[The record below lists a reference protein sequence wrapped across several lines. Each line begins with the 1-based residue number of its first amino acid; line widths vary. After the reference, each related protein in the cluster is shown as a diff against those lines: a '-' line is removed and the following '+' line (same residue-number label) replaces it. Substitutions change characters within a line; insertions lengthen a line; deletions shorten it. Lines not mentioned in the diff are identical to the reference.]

1 MNPKE
6 TPMFRTAICRLL
18 LCASLA
24 TGQAVFAQSAQDQG
38 DSAAREQTAAR
49 LFDLPAYRLLAT
61 RQIHEALKFL
71 PEGQYRRALSAL
83 DNPEVVQALRKLIVR
98 SMAQTYTAEELAF
111 LERFLSSPQAR
122 AFVGKLGTFEA
133 NLMRELVAAS
143 LTNPALGEILLGQ

>member
-1 MNPKE
+1 
-6 TPMFRTAICRLL
+6 MFRKLVRALL

-24 TGQAVFAQSAQDQG
+24 IAQGAFAQDTQDQG
-38 DSAAREQTAAR
+38 GAAAREQAAAR

-98 SMAQTYTAEELAF
+98 SMAQTYTAEELEF

-122 AFVGKLGTFEA
+122 AFIAKLGSFEA
-133 NLMRELVAAS
+133 NLTRELVVAS
-143 LTNPALGEILLGQ
+143 LSNPALGEILLGQ